1 MFKTSNLQH
10 KSQLITI
17 KTSNLQH
24 KSQLITTQTD
34 RHEQQKIYADTKNL
48 NTLQQISL
56 HAQLATQFTTYNHT
70 NVERQYPQKSTN
82 KLQKTDVNFTAYYQ
96 YTMKR

>member
-1 MFKTSNLQH
+1 MF
-10 KSQLITI
+10 

-56 HAQLATQFTTYNHT
+56 HAQFATQLITYNQT
-70 NVERQYPQKSTN
+70 N
-82 KLQKTDVNFTAYYQ
+82 F
-96 YTMKR
+96 